1 MQGSLPP
8 DAEEKLEKLQ
18 SLQTTARQLAAQ
30 KEQSERALTES
41 KTALAALEEIDPAT
55 DMYRSVGSLLVE
67 TDYGTAEEDL
77 GEKVESLQIRVDQLE
92 RQEERIRDQFESL
105 QEDLQQLL
113 GGLGGGPSVGGS

>member
-18 SLQTTARQLAAQ
+18 SLQTTARQLATQ

-41 KTALAALEEIDPAT
+41 KTALAALEELDPET
-55 DMYRSVGSLLVE
+55 EMYRSVGSLLVE

-77 GEKVESLQIRVDQLE
+77 GEKGESLQIRVDQLE